1 MRNFQYPLLLMLA
14 TAGFPAQA
22 AENEESATL
31 QSYSVGDRRDR
42 IEHEKVVIEPPKFE
56 NNFKMEMA
64 KPTMGAMQIAKPNLE
79 IVTGPSS
86 PQATANTPV
95 TAPKSTPQRTASAG
109 SAPAT
114 TPPPSSGGETR
125 AVVPLKMEAPAY
137 PREAYLRREEG
148 FVVVEFTINAQGA
161 TEDITVVEAEP
172 RNTFD
177 REAQR
182 AVARWSFQPALRDGR
197 PVSQRIRHTLE
208 FTLD

>member
-1 MRNFQYPLLLMLA
+1 MKNFQYFLLLMLVA
-14 TAGFPAQA
+14 AGFPAQA
-22 AENEESATL
+22 AEDDESANL
-31 QSYSVGDRRDR
+31 QSYSVGDRRSR

-64 KPTMGAMQIAKPNLE
+64 KPTMGVMQIAKPKLE

-86 PQATANTPV
+86 PAATANTPV
-95 TAPKSTPQRTASAG
+95 TAPQRTASAG

-114 TPPPSSGGETR
+114 TPPSGSGETR
-125 AVVPLKMEAPAY
+125 AVTPLKMEAPAY
-137 PREAYLRREEG
+137 PREAYLNREEG
-148 FVVVEFTINAQGA
+148 FVVVEFTINAQGVP
-161 TEDITVVEAEP
+161 EDITVIEAEP

-208 FTLD
+208 FKLN